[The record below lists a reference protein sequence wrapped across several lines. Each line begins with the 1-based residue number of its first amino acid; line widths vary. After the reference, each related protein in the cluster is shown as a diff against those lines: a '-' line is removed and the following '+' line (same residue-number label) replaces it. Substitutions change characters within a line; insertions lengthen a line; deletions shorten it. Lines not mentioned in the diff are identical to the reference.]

1 MTCQGHHLYAKNYG
15 KLDRDELTSFTLSIL
30 SANEILKEPFTVF
43 KLNMHLNSRPKN
55 KYTYS
60 KQCNCKIGG
69 RWLTSLTDSIL
80 LIYVCV
86 LVIQSCLTPCDPK
99 DCSPPGYSV
108 HGILQ
113 ARILEWVIIAFSRGS
128 SWSQGSNPGLLHF
141 RQILYHLSHQGSSI
155 NIYNIMNNAVQT
167 VDIIIGYYRYY
178 LIYTG

>member
-1 MTCQGHHLYAKNYG
+1 MLFWWFREIDIVFVSVLQRHLFLVIQLKLSSPMNCGWLWWIQQREKKDTLPLVLKISVTCQGHHLYAKNYG

-80 LIYVCV
+80 LISMCVC
-86 LVIQSCLTPCDPK
+86 
-99 DCSPPGYSV
+99 
-108 HGILQ
+108 
-113 ARILEWVIIAFSRGS
+113 
-128 SWSQGSNPGLLHF
+128 
-141 RQILYHLSHQGSSI
+141 
-155 NIYNIMNNAVQT
+155 
-167 VDIIIGYYRYY
+167 
-178 LIYTG
+178 

>member
-1 MTCQGHHLYAKNYG
+1 MLFWWFREIDIVFVSVLQRHLFLVIQLKLSSPMNCGWLWWIQQRGKKDTLPLVLKISVTCQGHHLYAKNYG

-80 LIYVCV
+80 LISMCVC
-86 LVIQSCLTPCDPK
+86 
-99 DCSPPGYSV
+99 
-108 HGILQ
+108 
-113 ARILEWVIIAFSRGS
+113 
-128 SWSQGSNPGLLHF
+128 
-141 RQILYHLSHQGSSI
+141 
-155 NIYNIMNNAVQT
+155 
-167 VDIIIGYYRYY
+167 
-178 LIYTG
+178 